1 MRFRKETAVAT
12 DFRIIHHNEV
22 KVGIQLD
29 RDFDI
34 VTIFWCSD
42 SILDVLNVLAMLSYA
57 KIAKISLKYLKDD
70 RY

>member
-1 MRFRKETAVAT
+1 M
-12 DFRIIHHNEV
+12 
-22 KVGIQLD
+22 D